1 MVVARILEPQSKLA
15 TSQWWHTTTLPE
27 ILGVSD
33 AREDDL
39 YARHGTGFSNA
50 RRSSKKNSR
59 RAISHNDGLALY
71 DLTSELLR

>member
-33 AREDDL
+33 ADEDDL
-39 YARHGTGFSNA
+39 YAAMDWVLKRQEVIE
-50 RRSSKKNSR
+50 KNSR
-59 RAISHNDGLALY
+59 RAISTTTARRSM
-71 DLTSELLR
+71 T